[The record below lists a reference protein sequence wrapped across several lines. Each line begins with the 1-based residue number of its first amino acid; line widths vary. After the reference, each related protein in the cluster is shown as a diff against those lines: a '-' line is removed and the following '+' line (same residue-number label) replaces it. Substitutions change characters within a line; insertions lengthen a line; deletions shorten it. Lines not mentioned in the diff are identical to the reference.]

1 MNKQW
6 IMPWVGGRFGV
17 FDAPDGDGAGASA
30 VATPAAT
37 PDAPAGGEQSNG
49 DGDGLDAVD
58 AAGDA
63 GSQDADLDDES
74 LLFGDDDGAVDQ
86 RSPEEQIKALRARNR
101 KLARRFSKTKGIA
114 DRFQG
119 ADVDDLITSA
129 RNFKAL
135 EQEAQ
140 RNPKLRKLLY
150 GTDDDAG
157 NDDRQPAGKSKP
169 DPEFE
174 AQFTAEALGF
184 DPEESVANRR
194 LAAALR
200 SVAMMERQIGELTQ
214 LQPTVQTI
222 KGHFDKASAQ
232 AERSSWVSA
241 QNTLVEAIEKA
252 MPGNKFMVRM
262 AKDMLSGAFQT
273 RSQHKATPQ
282 QVVDAYLQELKSS
295 GQIAPKQAQAISAAT
310 QSRMA
315 AHNKQLPKTPAGG
328 GQPAGAQG
336 NQRIRLADVH
346 KRVRSGTALR

>member
-17 FDAPDGDGAGASA
+17 FNAPDGDGAGGSA
-30 VATPAAT
+30 VATPPAT

-49 DGDGLDAVD
+49 EGDGAAAVD
-58 AAGDA
+58 AADDT

-74 LLFGDDDGAVDQ
+74 LLFGADDDGADQ
-86 RSPEEQIKALRARNR
+86 RPLEEQLRALRSRNR
-101 KLARRFSKTKGIA
+101 KLVRRFSKVKGVA

-119 ADVDDLITSA
+119 ADVDDIITSA
-129 RNFKAL
+129 RNYRAI
-135 EQEAQ
+135 EQAAQ
-140 RNPKLRKLLY
+140 SNPKLRALLY
-150 GTDDDAG
+150 GQSDDAG

-174 AQFTAEALGF
+174 AQFTPEALGF
-184 DPEESVANRR
+184 DPEESVGNRR
-194 LAAALR
+194 IAAALR
-200 SVAMMERQIGELTQ
+200 SVALMERQMAELMQ
-214 LQPTVQTI
+214 LQLTVQSI
-222 KGHFDKASAQ
+222 KGHFDQASAQ
-232 AERSSWVSA
+232 AEKSSWLTA
-241 QNTLVEAIEKA
+241 QSTLVEAIEKA
-252 MPGNKFMVRM
+252 MPGNKLMVRL
-262 AKDMLSGAFQT
+262 AKDMLAGAYQT
-273 RSQHKATPQ
+273 RSKHRATPQ
-282 QVVDAYLQELKSS
+282 QVVDAYLAELKSS
-295 GQIAPKQAQAISAAT
+295 GQIAPKQAQQISAAT